1 MDIPRFLLY
10 VLVMAGV
17 TYLIRML
24 PLAIFQKKI
33 ESRFVKSFLF
43 YVPYAVLGAMTFPA
57 ILSSTSSVWSA
68 AAGLLVAAALAVR
81 EKGLLT
87 VAMSACGTVF
97 AVELILRLC
106 LG

>member
-1 MDIPRFLLY
+1 MPADFFAQ
-10 VLVMAGV
+10 VGVMAGV

-24 PLAIFQKKI
+24 PLAIFRKKI
-33 ESRFVKSFLF
+33 ESKFIKSFLF

-57 ILSSTSSVWSA
+57 ILSSTGSLWSA
-68 AAGLLVAAALAVR
+68 LAGFAVAIALAIR

-97 AVELILRLC
+97 LVELAMRLWIA
-106 LG
+106 

>member
-17 TYLIRML
+17 TSLICML
-24 PLAIFQKKI
+24 PLTILRKKI
-33 ESRFVKSFLF
+33 ESKFIKSFLF

-57 ILSSTSSVWSA
+57 ILSSTGSLWSA
-68 AAGLLVAAALAVR
+68 LAGFAVAIVLAIR

-97 AVELILRLC
+97 LVELAMRMWIA
-106 LG
+106 